1 MKATGKRQLS
11 ELAALNFKLQSDKT
25 SLLDANDRYLLRLS
39 ELAYENALLNSKLQ
53 KLLSAKKKNLDT
65 TSLAGDNCLTGV
77 FIDQLTS
84 YLTSDNNFLSNDIL
98 MLSEPVLKH
107 QRNPTEYISKQV
119 TFDMLS
125 AKLVAD
131 INSLLNFGSMAYVA
145 SSDYAPI
152 GHQHEGTYNKVAI
165 SCVLSAALSND
176 HIATFNV
183 DGDKYELY
191 APKPTIRQLP
201 APEVGQLKLI
211 YQTAKQVIDVNSDN
225 FDGWVYADGSTY
237 SASMFD
243 VKDAFDVN
251 EDGTF
256 TVPNLN
262 NFIKLNPKPYQAND
276 ISEKYEHVDP
286 YHTHDIT
293 MSLSGNVKGSLKY
306 NHTSSF
312 GGIPWSHGVDYKTG
326 TCVFQIELD
335 YSSLKISSKDY
346 IEQSQ
351 QVGEETYPTYNSIPV
366 MVYIGMPKGEEHH
379 E

>member
-1 MKATGKRQLS
+1 MKATSKLQLS

-25 SLLDANDRYLLRLS
+25 SLLDAND
-39 ELAYENALLNSKLQ
+39 
-53 KLLSAKKKNLDT
+53 
-65 TSLAGDNCLTGV
+65 NCLTGV
-77 FIDQLTS
+77 CIDQLTS
-84 YLTSDNNFLSNDIL
+84 YLTSDNNFLPNDML
-98 MLSEPVLKH
+98 MLSEPALKH
-107 QRNPTEYISKQV
+107 QRHPTEYISKKV

-131 INSLLNFGSMAYVA
+131 INSLLDFGSMAYVA

-152 GHQHEGTYNKVAI
+152 DHQHEGTYNKVAI

-191 APKPTIRQLP
+191 APKSTIRQLP
-201 APEVGQLKLI
+201 EPEVGQLKFI
-211 YQTAKQVIDVNSDN
+211 YQTTKQAIDVNSDN

-237 SASMFD
+237 STSMFD

-262 NFIKLNPKPYQAND
+262 NFIKLNSTPYQAND
-276 ISEKYEHVDP
+276 MSEKYEHVDP

-306 NHTSSF
+306 QHTSGY
-312 GGIPWSHGVDYKTG
+312 GGIPWSHGRTDKDG
-326 TCVFQIELD
+326 TCIFQVELD
-335 YSSLKISSKDY
+335 YSLLKISSKGY

-351 QVGEETYPTYNSIPV
+351 QAGEETHPTYNSIPV
-366 MVYIGMPKGEEHH
+366 MVYIGMSKGEEHH